1 MEEKIEKAE
10 KVEMTE
16 KVEMSEKV
24 EKVENTEKSEKE
36 ELSLSDIV
44 EKLKAALESDQA
56 KEQVAQLKSQF
67 YRRHSALLEQM
78 KQAWVD
84 DGKDIS
90 EFAHTFTEEAE
101 FKALLQAYKQKR
113 AEELKKIEAM
123 QERAY
128 EIKKGI
134 VEKLSGL
141 MDGGDVDKIFAEV
154 RKLQTE
160 WKEAGEVAQSKY
172 NEIVKRYQTLMTQFY
187 DDVRISNELRDYD
200 FKKNL
205 EIKARLCEEAEKLT
219 ESKQLND
226 AFQKLQKLHQ
236 EWRETGPVAKE
247 LRDELWERFKAA
259 TDIVNHKH
267 ADFYQAKKSEE
278 DANQEK
284 KTALCE
290 AIEAIDIAK
299 AKSYKA
305 WDDVTAKVME
315 LQEEWKKTGFAPK
328 KVNTKLYERFRAA
341 CDEIFKAKNEFY
353 KSTKEVF
360 ATNLSKKKELVA
372 AAEALK
378 ESKEWKE
385 ATDAFVKLQK
395 EWKAVGPVS
404 KRASEQ
410 VWNSFK
416 AACDYFFEQKK
427 AATEGVVSISKEYEK
442 LRRAYDKLVADLTT
456 RENNISFLDFGSKG
470 DNPLK
475 KQMEAQI
482 EKMRKE
488 KEELRAKLVELE
500 KKMRG

>member
-1 MEEKIEKAE
+1 MFTLSGSPAVLPASITLAE
-10 KVEMTE
+10 
-16 KVEMSEKV
+16 
-24 EKVENTEKSEKE
+24 
-36 ELSLSDIV
+36 IV
-44 EKLKAALESDQA
+44 EQLKAVLDGDQA
-56 KEQVAQLKSQF
+56 KEKVAQLKSQF
-67 YRRHSALLEQM
+67 YKRHSALLDEM
-78 KQAWVD
+78 KQAWID

-90 EFAHTFTEEAE
+90 EFAHSFAEEAE

-134 VEKLSGL
+134 VDKLTSL
-141 MDGGDVDKIFAEV
+141 LDGGDVDKIFAEV
-154 RKLQTE
+154 RKLQAE

-172 NEIVKRYQTLMTQFY
+172 NEIVKKYQTLMTQFY

-205 EIKARLCEEAEKLT
+205 EIKTRLCEEAEKLT

-247 LRDELWERFKAA
+247 LRDELWNRFKAA

-267 ADFYQAKKSEE
+267 ADFYQAKKAEE
-278 DANQEK
+278 EENLSK

-305 WDDVTAKVME
+305 WDEITAKVLE
-315 LQEEWKKTGFAPK
+315 LQEEWKKSGFAPK
-328 KVNTKLYERFRAA
+328 KVNNRIYERFRSA

-353 KSTKEVF
+353 KSTKEAF
-360 ATNLSKKKELVA
+360 AINLQKKKELVA

-378 ESKEWKE
+378 DSKEWKE

-404 KRASEQ
+404 KRVSDQ
-410 VWNSFK
+410 IWNAFK
-416 AACDYFFEQKK
+416 SACDYFFEQKK

-456 RENNISFLDFGSKG
+456 RENNMSFLNFGSKG
-470 DNPLK
+470 DKNPLL

-488 KEELRAKLVELE
+488 KEELRLKLVEME